1 MNTKGGKVIASGG
14 YGCVF
19 SPALKCNNKKRKK
32 GMISKL
38 MIKKYALEEYNEI
51 NKIKEKLNN
60 IPNYLDFFLI
70 GNFSICHPENL
81 SARDLQKFEKCTAL
95 PKKNITKKNIN
106 KSLDKVVSLN
116 IPFGGYPVDDY
127 IYENISYEKMSQ
139 LNDSLIELLTNG
151 IIPMNE
157 RNVYHSDIKDSNI
170 LVEYTENKTYTR
182 LIDWGL
188 STEYTPHKEDKF
200 PKVWENRP
208 FQFNAPFSNILFSET
223 FVEKYTNHFKE
234 HNENEINKNLKTF
247 VINYILF
254 WMKERG
260 NGHYKYIN
268 NIMYMMF
275 SNDLSE
281 KEEKYRVKIIETDY
295 TMMYITN
302 YIVKVLDHFT
312 NFKQNGQLDLRIY
325 LDNVY
330 VKILDIYGF
339 ITNYI
344 PLLEILYDNYDNLSE
359 HDLELFKHL
368 KQIFLD
374 YLYNP
379 RIEPISIPHL
389 TEELKKINI
398 YLKTSFHNNTSVRSI
413 ASSVKKYT
421 SRNIT
426 KIRSMI
432 KNKTKKR
439 NQHLLFLSTKK
450 K

>member
-1 MNTKGGKVIASGG
+1 MKIKGGKVIASGG

-51 NKIKEKLNN
+51 NKIKEKLDN

-70 GNFSICHPENL
+70 GNFSICHPEKL
-81 SARDLQKFEKCTAL
+81 SSKDLQNFDKCTAL

-127 IYENISYEKMSQ
+127 MYENISYEKISQ

-170 LVEYTENKTYTR
+170 LVEYTEKKMYTR

-188 STEYTPHKEDKF
+188 STEYAPHKGDKF
-200 PKVWENRP
+200 PRVWENRP

-223 FVEKYTNHFKE
+223 FIEKYTNYLKE
-234 HNENEINKNLKTF
+234 ETNLKTF
-247 VINYILF
+247 VINYIVF

-268 NIMYMMF
+268 NIMYMLF
-275 SNDLSE
+275 SRDLSE
-281 KEEKYRVKIIETDY
+281 KEEKNRVKIIESEY

-302 YIVKVLDHFT
+302 YIVKVLEHFT
-312 NFKQNGQLDLRIY
+312 NFKENGQLDLRIY

-330 VKILDIYGF
+330 VKILDIWGF

-344 PLLEILYDNYDNLSE
+344 PLLEILYENYDNLSE
-359 HDLELFKHL
+359 RDLELFKHL
-368 KQIFLD
+368 KRIFIE

-379 RIEPISIPHL
+379 RIEAISIPQL
-389 TEELKKINI
+389 TEDLKKINI
-398 YLKTSFHNNTSVRSI
+398 YLKTSFDKRHSNTIRSI
-413 ASSVKKYT
+413 AVNT
-421 SRNIT
+421 TRNIT

-439 NQHLLFLSTKK
+439 NQHLLFLSKK